1 MINNSETTT
10 TTTTRPTTTTTK
22 KFFIA
27 FIPHDEDVGIEIPD
41 PLLEDGPM
49 VDGLQVRMGCHD
61 MPRIEDTQFFIFQDI
76 SSLSG
81 QGQIEAAAVTLTGSI
96 GLPTVPM
103 VTFWRLRNIFCNF

>member
-49 VDGLQVRMGCHD
+49 VDGLQVRMGYKMYRNAKD
-61 MPRIEDTQFFIFQDI
+61 RGYSNFYSRISPVYQARDKLRLQQLL
-76 SSLSG
+76 SLDPLDC
-81 QGQIEAAAVTLTGSI
+81 QLC
-96 GLPTVPM
+96 P
-103 VTFWRLRNIFCNF
+103 W